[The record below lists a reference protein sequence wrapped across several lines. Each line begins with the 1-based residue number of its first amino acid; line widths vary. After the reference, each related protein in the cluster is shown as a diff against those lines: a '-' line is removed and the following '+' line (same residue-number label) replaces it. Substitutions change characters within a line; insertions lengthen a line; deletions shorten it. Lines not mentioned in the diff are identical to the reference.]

1 MKYFGTF
8 DLLIQDENLVAWVEL
23 NSEHFMLF
31 IILAD

>member
-8 DLLIQDENLVAWVEL
+8 DLLIQAENLVAWVEL